1 MGAWP
6 RPAIV
11 SRVKLGRAALVTLA
25 LLSATVASPARAL
38 VWPDVPERIEKALK
52 SADSGTRRAAARDLT
67 TLGRERAE
75 PLVLRTLEDPDLEVR
90 LAAAQAAITL
100 RLASATEAVLP
111 WLGDREPKARLAACE
126 IAKVSPSPR
135 AIPQLARALGDSD
148 PLVRAAAAD
157 SLGAH
162 GSAEAVAPLLG
173 KLDDPAPPVRVQVA
187 RALARLG
194 DSRAVVPLVGKVQ
207 DSVPEVRQ
215 AVVRSLGLLS
225 DPRAVQALVIALRD
239 VNQDVRIEALASLGL
254 LRGDGAVDA
263 IASLLSDRT
272 TTVRQA
278 AFAALGKM
286 GTKAAVA
293 ALLSHLGTGED
304 AVLSLDRTPVRD
316 ALVTAGPQAE
326 PLLIPLL
333 ERAPSQATA
342 TSAAIVLGQ
351 LKATSAERAV
361 VAALRRGTLA
371 LPAALRSLAGCGTSA
386 SVAVVLEFV
395 ADENPLARAEAIR
408 TAALLLDPEKPDG
421 RAVEPLTAAL
431 REGRLTP
438 TERVSVVELLGRT
451 GAPRAA
457 AVLVPLASNKDAQ
470 LRIAAI
476 DALGAIGPS
485 ATQEK
490 LPGTGKGVE
499 DVLLDALD
507 DKARDVRLHAAMGLA
522 RVGGEHTRDVLLTKL
537 EGSEESDRFAVFH
550 ALAGIAERASSEAM
564 VKRLEK
570 TLGLAAG
577 PERDAIVEVL
587 SRSPLPQ
594 ATEAVLAQTSATQPI
609 EDRRSA
615 IAALAKRAATNPKAQ
630 AALVAGLR
638 DADPSVRAE
647 AAWALG
653 TAGYAPAVD
662 ALAQLAGSADG
673 DVAANATAALGRI
686 GAKTFAGRKDRIATL
701 LCPHLADG
709 RSHVRTNAL
718 AGLNESQASCADP
731 SRARKIL
738 AEDPSDDARA
748 EAATVLGRSSS
759 VDDRAI
765 LDRCSTQDRAGVVA
779 ARCRDALALN
789 KNPDL
794 RADANKERPV
804 TVYVAADGAATTRP
818 QVPYALRYG
827 HGYVRAG
834 VADRRGAITDP
845 AARGTFLELR
855 RPAGVR

>member
-1 MGAWP
+1 
-6 RPAIV
+6 
-11 SRVKLGRAALVTLA
+11 VKLGRVAVVMLA
-25 LLSATVASPARAL
+25 LLSATAARPARAL

-52 SADSGTRRAAARDLT
+52 ASDSSTRRAAARDLT
-67 TLGRERAE
+67 TLGKERAE

-100 RLASATEAVLP
+100 RLAAATEAVLP

-135 AIPQLARALGDSD
+135 AIPQLARALGDAD

-157 SLGAH
+157 ALGAH

-173 KLDDPAPPVRVQVA
+173 KLDDPSPPVRIQVA

-194 DSRAVVPLVGKVQ
+194 DPRAVVPLVGKVQ

-239 VNQDVRIEALASLGL
+239 VNHEVRIEALAALGL

-263 IASLLSDRT
+263 IASLLSERT

-286 GTKAAVA
+286 GTKAAVS
-293 ALLSHLGTGED
+293 ALLSHLGSGDD
-304 AVLSLDRTPVRD
+304 ASLTLDRTPVRD
-316 ALVTAGPQAE
+316 ALVMAGAQAE
-326 PLLIPLL
+326 PLLVPLL
-333 ERAPSQATA
+333 DRAPSQATA
-342 TSAAIVLGQ
+342 TSAAVVLGQ
-351 LKATSAERAV
+351 LKATSAERALV
-361 VAALRRGTLA
+361 SAVRRGTLP
-371 LPAALRSLAGCGTSA
+371 LPAALRALAGCGTSS

-421 RAVEPLTAAL
+421 RAVEPLGAAL

-438 TERVSVVELLGRT
+438 AERISVVELLGRT
-451 GAPRAA
+451 GAPRATS
-457 AVLVPLASNKDAQ
+457 VLVPLASNKDAQ

-476 DALGAIGPS
+476 DAIGAIGPS
-485 ATQEK
+485 ATQER
-490 LPGTGKGVE
+490 LVGSGKGVE
-499 DVLLDALD
+499 DVLLEALD
-507 DKARDVRLHAAMGLA
+507 DKGRDVRLHAAMALA
-522 RVGGEHTRDVLLTKL
+522 RVGGVRTRDTLLTKL

-550 ALAGIAERASSEAM
+550 ALAGVAERSSSEPM
-564 VKRLEK
+564 VARLVK

-587 SRSPLPQ
+587 SRSPLPE
-594 ATEAVLAQTSATQPI
+594 ATAAVLGQTSQAHPT
-609 EDRRSA
+609 EDRRTA
-615 IAALAKRAATNPKAQ
+615 VAALAKRAATDPKVQ
-630 AALVAGLR
+630 QALVAALK
-638 DADPSVRAE
+638 DAEPSVRAE

-653 TAGYAPAVD
+653 TAGYAPATD
-662 ALAQLAGSADG
+662 ALVQLAGSADG
-673 DVAANATAALGRI
+673 DVAANATASLGRI
-686 GAKTFAGRKDRIATL
+686 AAKAFPARKDRVAAL
-701 LCPHLADG
+701 LCPHLTDA

-718 AGLNESQASCADP
+718 AGLNETKATCADAG
-731 SRARKIL
+731 RARKIL

-748 EAATVLGRSSS
+748 EAATLLGQSPAA
-759 VDDRAI
+759 DDRAL
-765 LDRCSTQDRAGVVA
+765 LDRCATQDRAGGVA
-779 ARCRDALALN
+779 ARCREALSPARATD
-789 KNPDL
+789 P
-794 RADANKERPV
+794 RADKERPV
-804 TVYVAADGAATTRP
+804 TVYVATDAASSSRP
-818 QVPYALRYG
+818 QVPYALRYS

-834 VADRRGAITDP
+834 LADRRGAVTDP
-845 AARGTFLELR
+845 AARGPYLELR
-855 RPAGVR
+855 RPSGVR